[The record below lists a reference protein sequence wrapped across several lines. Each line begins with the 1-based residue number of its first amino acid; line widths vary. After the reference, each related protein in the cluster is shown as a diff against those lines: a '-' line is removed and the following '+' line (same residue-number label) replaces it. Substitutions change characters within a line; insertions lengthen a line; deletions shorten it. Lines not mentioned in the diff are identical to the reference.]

1 VNGGKNGEIRLSASN
16 KEMEEEKE
24 KGEYYLKIYLVEL
37 T

>member
-1 VNGGKNGEIRLSASN
+1 MNGGKNGEIRLSASN

-24 KGEYYLKIYLVEL
+24 KGEHHIKIYLVKL